1 MHVGTT
7 VATGI
12 ARGGVTPPSGDPNI
26 PQKGCEMTH
35 QTVSLEATAARHNCT
50 LPAGSTL
57 ISTAQPL
64 GTLALYL
71 LEPMSEDGLA
81 TWNFFDGQLEVGRE
95 FPVVRLVSPDR

>member
-1 MHVGTT
+1 VYTISRIERAEREFQGH
-7 VATGI
+7 
-12 ARGGVTPPSGDPNI
+12 R
-26 PQKGCEMTH
+26 
-35 QTVSLEATAARHNCT
+35 TVSLEATAARHNRT

-64 GTLALYL
+64 GTLAVYL

-95 FPVVRLVSPDR
+95 FPVVRPVSPDR